1 MSTQIE
7 CKLAVQQR
15 VLPAYRTAF
24 FDHLADFCQDGLSVF
39 AGTPRPGEA
48 LGAEG
53 DLKKANYTYA
63 DNLHLGRG
71 WLYACHQR
79 NILTWLEWW
88 NPDVLIVE
96 ANPRYLSTP
105 SACRWMKTR
114 NRPVIGWGLGAPP
127 GAGFWRG
134 LLRERFLAGF
144 NALITYSSQGADQ
157 YRSAGFP
164 VERIFIAPNASTNRP
179 VFPFQ
184 GKEGEFE
191 NGRGRILF
199 VGRLQ
204 SRKRVDLLLHACSK
218 LPGDVQ
224 PELTIVG
231 DGPVRPDLEGLARE
245 IYPRAVF
252 AGEKHGADVEPYFR
266 SADLF
271 VLPGTGGL
279 AVQHA
284 MSEGLP
290 VIVAEGDGTQSDLV
304 RAGNGWVI
312 PPDDLESLQ
321 NRLAEAL
328 ADPYKLRAMG
338 RESFRIVSEE
348 INVEVMVEAF
358 ARAIRSVRG
367 EK

>member
-1 MSTQIE
+1 MSKPIE

-24 FDHLADFCQDGLSVF
+24 FDLLAESCQGGLSVF

-53 DLKKANYTYA
+53 ELKKAHYTYA
-63 DNLHLGRG
+63 ENLNLGRG
-71 WLYACHQR
+71 RLYACHQR
-79 NILTWLEWW
+79 NILAWLDRW

-134 LLRERFLAGF
+134 LLRERFLARF
-144 NALITYSSQGADQ
+144 DALITYSSQGADQ

-164 VERIFIAPNASTNRP
+164 EDRIFIAPNASTNRP
-179 VFPFQ
+179 VFPFP
-184 GKEGEFE
+184 GKEGEFDH
-191 NGRGRILF
+191 GRGRILF

-204 SRKRVDLLLHACSK
+204 SRKRIDLLILACSK

-231 DGPVRPDLEGLARE
+231 EGPVRPDLEGLARE
-245 IYPRAVF
+245 IYPRAKFV
-252 AGEKHGADVEPYFR
+252 GEKHGADVEPYFR
-266 SADLF
+266 GADLF

-304 RAGNGWVI
+304 RAGNGWIV
-312 PPDDLESLQ
+312 PAGDLETLQ

-328 ADPYKLRAMG
+328 SDPYKLRAMG

-348 INVEVMVEAF
+348 INMEVMVEAF
-358 ARAIRSVRG
+358 ARAVRSVNG
-367 EK
+367 K